1 LLALRQVAPVT
12 MTVPQMRNV
21 TLYQEADSQRRNAS
35 LFVDQAIVP
44 EEQTVVPGIIEKPA
58 LADTH

>member
-1 LLALRQVAPVT
+1 

-21 TLYQEADSQRRNAS
+21 TLYQEVDSQRRNAS

-44 EEQTVVPGIIEKPA
+44 EEQTVVQGITEKLA
-58 LADTH
+58 LVDTH